1 MIKMEWTIQH
11 ARTVAYLD
19 CSDALSHFRLY
30 KCSIDKLGVA
40 PSLLRGNPP
49 QVRER
54 LLTHI
59 PIGTPRIDA
68 ERHLKSLGLE
78 LTPQFEL
85 GSEALDSIHCRHNE
99 KKGLFGEATW
109 LIQIDC
115 LDGAVA
121 DIFCEQIAIEL
132 W

>member
-1 MIKMEWTIQH
+1 MHGRLPIMIAVT
-11 ARTVAYLD
+11 
-19 CSDALSHFRLY
+19 LSLTFGCTSVPS
-30 KCSIDKLGVA
+30 KQLGVA

-59 PIGTPRIDA
+59 PIGTPRVDA

-78 LTPQFEL
+78 LTPQSEL
-85 GSEALDSIHCRHNE
+85 GSETPDSIHCRHTE

>member
-1 MIKMEWTIQH
+1 MHGRLPISI
-11 ARTVAYLD
+11 AVALFFAFG
-19 CSDALSHFRLY
+19 CTSVPSKQLWL
-30 KCSIDKLGVA
+30 A

-59 PIGTPRIDA
+59 RIGTPRIDA

-78 LTPQFEL
+78 PIPQSEL
-85 GSEALDSIHCRHNE
+85 STEALDSIHCRHTE
-99 KKGLFGEATW
+99 KKGLFGEVTW

-115 LDGAVA
+115 PDGAVA
-121 DIFCEQIAIEL
+121 DIFCEQIGMAS